1 MHELALAKSIAAIA
15 EAHGRGGR
23 VEKVEVKVGHLRQV
37 SPSALAFGFE
47 LVVKGTD
54 LEGAELAI
62 EQVPVRIACR
72 ACGDETA
79 LVDLPLTCPACGSAK
94 VDIAGGDE
102 LLVEAV
108 ELAGSPERV

>member
-1 MHELALAKSIAAIA
+1 MHELALAQSIAAIA
-15 EAHGRGGR
+15 EAHSSGRR

-72 ACGDETA
+72 ACGDESA
-79 LVDLPLTCPACGSAK
+79 LVGFPLTCPACGSGEVA
-94 VDIAGGDE
+94 VTGGDE

-108 ELAGSPERV
+108 ELAGSPEKV

>member
-1 MHELALAKSIAAIA
+1 MHELALAQSIAAIA

-23 VEKVEVKVGHLRQV
+23 VERIELKVGHLRQV

-47 LVVKGTD
+47 LVVKGTG

-62 EQVPVRIACR
+62 EEVPVRVTCR
-72 ACGDETA
+72 ACGDVSA
-79 LVDLPLTCPACGSAK
+79 LADFPLICPACGSAK
-94 VDIAGGDE
+94 VDITGGDE
-102 LLVEAV
+102 LLVEAI

>member
-1 MHELALAKSIAAIA
+1 MHELALAQSIAAIA
-15 EAHGRGGR
+15 EAHGGGWR
-23 VEKVEVKVGHLRQV
+23 VEKIEVKVGHMRQV

-62 EQVPVRIACR
+62 EQVPVRIACHV
-72 ACGDETA
+72 CGDESTP
-79 LVDLPLTCPACGSAK
+79 VDFPLTCPACGGAE
-94 VDIAGGDE
+94 VEVIGGDE